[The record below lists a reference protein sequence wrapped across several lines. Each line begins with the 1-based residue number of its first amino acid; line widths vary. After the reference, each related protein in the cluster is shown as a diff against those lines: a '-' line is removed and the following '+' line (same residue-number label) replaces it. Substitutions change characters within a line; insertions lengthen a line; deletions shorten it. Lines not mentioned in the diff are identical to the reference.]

1 MKRDTATSTPTSI
14 STITRVLTAMPTSIS
29 THLSS
34 EGDLIGRSDRGGKS
48 SKAKVGTTSNG
59 AL

>member
-1 MKRDTATSTPTSI
+1 MKRDTATPTSTPTI
-14 STITRVLTAMPTSIS
+14 ARVLTATPTA
-29 THLSS
+29 SS
-34 EGDLIGRSDRGGKS
+34 SPMGNLIGRSGGGGKS